1 MGFNL
6 QEMRVLLRGDAA
18 DVGSVTYEC
27 KNTRHRQPNDS
38 TIARAERPL
47 VPTLFARTFVDWRNA
62 HVPFADA
69 RIAPAARESAQAI
82 GTIESRRAAPRFRI
96 ESGSRAKRGR
106 PRERPFGVTREA
118 RVREAH
124 GPTADAP
131 WASLERSGTPRPRSE
146 PAAAEDDRTP
156 GALPLPSGSPAAP
169 RPLPRA
175 EVATTPGRC
184 YSLSLAGPG
193 HPRPRRAR
201 PREPPSDITC
211 L

>member
-1 MGFNL
+1 
-6 QEMRVLLRGDAA
+6 
-18 DVGSVTYEC
+18 
-27 KNTRHRQPNDS
+27 
-38 TIARAERPL
+38 ERPL

-131 WASLERSGTPRPRSE
+131 WASLERSGTPRPRPCRCRAAHRWRPDLCLE
-146 PAAAEDDRTP
+146 PRLRPPPAAAIRCR
-156 GALPLPSGSPAAP
+156 SPA
-169 RPLPRA
+169 RG
-175 EVATTPGRC
+175 T
-184 YSLSLAGPG
+184 LARG
-193 HPRPRRAR
+193 
-201 PREPPSDITC
+201 
-211 L
+211 